1 MYFSE
6 WIQVLKER
14 LKKIRRRKN
23 TSQDYEHYPQE
34 LV

>member
-6 WIQVLKER
+6 WIQVLEER

-23 TSQDYEHYPQE
+23 KTQDYEHYPQE